1 MTRGGGGREKKKETK
16 KGSCLAVCL
25 QEMVKI
31 LHIKNNAS
39 GRYKL
44 VRANKPFSVVQQA
57 QFVRTFPDVWRERVR
72 NIQEA
77 EKQRREEAAA
87 AAAAAATAGDAAG
100 SGSDGGGGGTDS
112 TAEQK

>member
-1 MTRGGGGREKKKETK
+1 M
-16 KGSCLAVCL
+16 AACL

-31 LHIKNNAS
+31 LHIKNSAS

-72 NIQEA
+72 TIQEA
-77 EKQRREEAAA
+77 ERQRREEAAA
-87 AAAAAATAGDAAG
+87 AATAAAAAAAAAAGDAAG
-100 SGSDGGGGGTDS
+100 GGGDGDEGGADS

>member
-1 MTRGGGGREKKKETK
+1 MTRGEGEKKEKK
-16 KGSCLAVCL
+16 KGSCLAACL

-72 NIQEA
+72 TIQEA
-77 EKQRREEAAA
+77 ERQRREEAAA
-87 AAAAAATAGDAAG
+87 AATAAAAAAGDAAG
-100 SGSDGGGGGTDS
+100 SDGCGGGTDS